1 MDKKRI
7 LQLRIKQNIN
17 NKKKNQ
23 FKWNFISMDMKTIN
37 WYTCVNVLNNKK
49 VSIIKI
55 KARYIIID
63 FWRYFPSIR
72 YIMVFQNFLYQ
83 YCTCMYIT
91 IHLHVPVYCKT
102 EINVRVKKNKTINP
116 RYFLF

>member
-49 VSIIKI
+49 VNII
-55 KARYIIID
+55 
-63 FWRYFPSIR
+63 
-72 YIMVFQNFLYQ
+72 
-83 YCTCMYIT
+83 
-91 IHLHVPVYCKT
+91 
-102 EINVRVKKNKTINP
+102 
-116 RYFLF
+116 